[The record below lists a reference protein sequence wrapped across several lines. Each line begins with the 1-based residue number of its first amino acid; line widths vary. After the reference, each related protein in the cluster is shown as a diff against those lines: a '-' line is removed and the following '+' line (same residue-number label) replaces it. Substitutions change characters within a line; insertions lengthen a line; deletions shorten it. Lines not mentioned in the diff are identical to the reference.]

1 MQENPLHI
9 EWLKEPIQLVGM
21 AEKQPHLAVALR
33 RNLESAAEKC
43 KGILQQNPESW
54 LAKNILTRIAVLI
67 PELNISVP
75 DSTTQGIALS
85 KNAPKKAKPTESS
98 LAKKFFYGT
107 LISLSALG
115 FATEVWQQLSPK
127 KKNEKVVAAKVEVP
141 EKKEVSAQDFFDS
154 IPENIPGAEKDG
166 VKKKRAE
173 GAKHC
178 FVSIRNIHR
187 LSDYELTNRVKM
199 LDKYLNNEERKLL
212 QQFLKSDEY
221 SQLNEDLITN
231 GEKDEKDIQKI
242 LEFLFQKG
250 AKHISTEGY
259 TNDEQNI
266 MDLSIE
272 SYRGNPQRT
281 DEDKE
286 VMKMQYDALQKAFG
300 SAVANILLNKDITV
314 HPGEDKRIYKKT
326 GQLMQMRANPTVIK
340 TVHEERED
348 VVVTMA
354 SKRSVTVQIFGGSHD
369 FSDAVSRWNH
379 NHPNDKVSFIEIT
392 PAAFKASTEESKKNP
407 FGLVFV
413 NTLAKWEMKHG
424 RFVPWDAVKRD
435 LKNTGRKF

>member
-21 AEKQPHLAVALR
+21 AEKQPHLAVSLR

-43 KGILQQNPESW
+43 KGILMQNPESW
-54 LAKNILTRIAVLI
+54 LAKNILNRIAVLL
-67 PELNISVP
+67 PELNISIP
-75 DSTTQGIALS
+75 DSTIQDIALL

-115 FATEVWQQLSPK
+115 FATEIWQQLSPK
-127 KKNEKVVAAKVEVP
+127 KKNEKVVAAKIEVP

-154 IPENIPGAEKDG
+154 IPENIPGAEKDS

-178 FVSIRNIHR
+178 FVSIRNTHN
-187 LSDYELTNRVKM
+187 LNDYELTDRVKM

-212 QQFLKSDEY
+212 QQFLKSEEY
-221 SQLNEDLITN
+221 SQLKEYLITN

-242 LEFLFQKG
+242 LEFLSQNG
-250 AKHISTEGY
+250 AKHISTESY
-259 TNDEQNI
+259 TNDKQNL

-286 VMKMQYDALQKAFG
+286 VIKLQYDSLKKAFG

-314 HPGEDKRIYKKT
+314 HPGEDQRIWKKT
-326 GQLMQMRANPTVIK
+326 GQLIQMRANPAVIK
-340 TVHEERED
+340 IAQEERED
-348 VVVTMA
+348 AAVTMA
-354 SKRSVTVQIFGGSHD
+354 SKRSVTVQIFGANHD

-379 NHPNDKVSFIEIT
+379 GHPNDTMSFIEIT

-407 FGLVFV
+407 FGWVFIK
-413 NTLAKWEMKHG
+413 TLAEWEKKYG

-435 LKNTGRKF
+435 LKSTGRKF